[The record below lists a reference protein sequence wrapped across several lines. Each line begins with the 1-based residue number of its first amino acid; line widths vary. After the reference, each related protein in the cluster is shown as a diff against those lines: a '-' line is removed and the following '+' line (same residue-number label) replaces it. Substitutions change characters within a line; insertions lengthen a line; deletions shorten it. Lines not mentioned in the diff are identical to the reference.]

1 MGGGGGGT
9 EKFMTCLPYRD
20 ILFNMKSRGK
30 EF

>member
-1 MGGGGGGT
+1 MGGGGT

-20 ILFNMKSRGK
+20 ILFNMKLRGK

>member
-1 MGGGGGGT
+1 MGGGGT

-20 ILFNMKSRGK
+20 ILFNMKPRGE

>member
-1 MGGGGGGT
+1 MGGDGT

-20 ILFNMKSRGK
+20 ILFNMKPRGK